1 MPTQVIGTSLFHKV
15 PKDLQE
21 VLKSNHDVFQLW
33 NGLTPLARNEWVC
46 WVTMVKKEETR
57 QVHLKR
63 FCEDLRKESV
73 GRVVGRVA
81 LIVGQVQKSGS
92 KRHRNDRERINPLF
106 FSLLAQRSSPRT
118 QIWRSAFSL
127 NTLRSSTIASVSRA
141 Q

>member
-63 FCEDLRKESV
+63 FCEDLRKKS
-73 GRVVGRVA
+73 VGRVA

-92 KRHRNDRERINPLF
+92 NK
-106 FSLLAQRSSPRT
+106 
-118 QIWRSAFSL
+118 
-127 NTLRSSTIASVSRA
+127 AS